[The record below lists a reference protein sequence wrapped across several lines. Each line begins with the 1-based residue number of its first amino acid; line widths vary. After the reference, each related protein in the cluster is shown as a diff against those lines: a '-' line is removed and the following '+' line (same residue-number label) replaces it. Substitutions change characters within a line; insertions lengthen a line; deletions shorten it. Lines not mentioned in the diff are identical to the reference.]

1 MERCTTSQVASAEIF
16 LKLKTTKTPKSDFD
30 FSNNNTKSLSNII
43 ELIKRK
49 EIFNK
54 KEKKKKEDFEYFLL
68 KNNRKEIMDEIFNV
82 YSDYDIKLKEPNKL
96 NINNNENKNEILLSS
111 NKISCI
117 MDKNTCN

>member
-96 NINNNENKNEILLSS
+96 NINNNENKNEIT
-111 NKISCI
+111 K
-117 MDKNTCN
+117 KNIINDINNNVKD